1 MSAWMILR
9 GMKTLDMRMKKH
21 CENGLAVA
29 EFLEEEEGGISKISS
44 IKISSSIRAL

>member
-1 MSAWMILR
+1 MILR

-29 EFLEEEEGGISKISS
+29 EFLEEEENVELVKYPAL
-44 IKISSSIRAL
+44 KSSSI